1 MAGKTHYHKSR
12 GFLMSGVKVFIFYNN
27 SRVGVDRKLFLDWIQ
42 TNSFIP
48 IATDGMSDNKVHRK
62 WNRLV
67 QTSHLGFQLNY
78 PISDSVDLEILKSFI
93 GHVLNNPGQ
102 WYYVPRPNDYVWVQ
116 EAALVGMNPMIPI
129 KRTSDFVRNIG
140 FHLLSRPW
148 LPKTLRRT
156 LKQLGVRIW
165 KTLQKDKPDE
175 IVHHGKLQVV
185 IPSNIQR
192 WGANWKLWKSSSTG
206 LRHDLLDR
214 VECFFAHP
222 KSIHVVLLNKCNLK
236 CIMCPYHSPK
246 YTSYHTSDYFR
257 NLKLMS
263 EKVFLKIAEY
273 AGKSGINLQFGQI
286 EEPLM
291 HKKIFDFLEIAN
303 KAGVPYIHMTTNG
316 TLLDHDKADRLS
328 RTGINSVMFSLDA
341 ATPEIYQ
348 KIRGTNLVEVEK
360 NIRYFLPLAR
370 KNGIQ
375 VMVSF
380 IMQTEAHNER
390 EQFLE
395 KWRHIGVDS
404 VTYYV
409 LAKHDPVTGTIIQDK
424 QLYDKGKRYPCASP
438 WVQSVVFPEGEVSLC
453 CKTMSIVG
461 WKGIVSVGNLHEQ
474 SFDEIWSGARY
485 NKVRSELLRNKFKEF
500 DICGDCEIWSATSY
514 LSEENLGYV
523 RTYNETMETINFV

>member
-1 MAGKTHYHKSR
+1 
-12 GFLMSGVKVFIFYNN
+12 MSEDKVFIFFNN
-27 SRVGVDRKLFLDWIQ
+27 SHVGIDRRLFLDWIK
-42 TNSFIP
+42 TNGFIP
-48 IATDGMSDNKVHRK
+48 IATDGMSDNKLRRR

-67 QTSHLGFQLNY
+67 QSFHLGFQLNY
-78 PISDSVDLEILKSFI
+78 PISDSFDLEILKSFI
-93 GHVLNNPGQ
+93 GHVQNNPGQ

-116 EAALVGMNPMIPI
+116 EAALMGMNPMIPI
-129 KRTSDFVRNIG
+129 ERTSDFVRNIG
-140 FHLLSRPW
+140 FHVLSSPW
-148 LPKTLRRT
+148 LPRSLRIT
-156 LKQLGVRIW
+156 LKKLGVSIW
-165 KTLQKDKPDE
+165 KTLYKDKPDGS
-175 IVHHGKLQVV
+175 VHYGQLQVV
-185 IPSNIQR
+185 IPPDIQR
-192 WGANWKLWKSSSTG
+192 WPANWKLWRPSLAVLK
-206 LRHDLLDR
+206 HDLLDR

-236 CIMCPYHSPK
+236 CIMCPYYSTK
-246 YTSYHTSDYFR
+246 YTSYHTSGYFS

-263 EKVFLKIAEY
+263 ENVFQKIAEY

-291 HKKIFDFLEIAN
+291 HKRIFDFFELAK
-303 KAGVPYIHMTTNG
+303 KAGVPNIHMTTNG
-316 TLLDHDKADRLS
+316 TLLDRDKADRLS

-360 NIRYFLPLAR
+360 NIKYFLSLA
-370 KNGIQ
+370 KKKGIQ

-380 IMQTEAHNER
+380 IMQAEAHNER

-395 KWRHIGVDS
+395 KWRHFGVDS

-409 LAKHDPVTGTIIQDK
+409 LANHDPVTGSIIPGK

-485 NKVRSELLRNKFKEF
+485 RTVRSELLKNKFKEF

-514 LSEENLGYV
+514 LSEENPSYV